1 MSLRTLL
8 VIMLFTAAYALSAM
22 PSAMAQTF
30 SYDGNRWYE
39 IEVSIFTNESSD
51 ESNELVIPEKISL
64 SYFEPSIALT
74 PASKIYQI
82 PFTNNEFAFVLS
94 DALIG
99 ARQDLPAAEAIAGEF
114 IGPRDYSP
122 DGEFR
127 ITDFNRDP
135 FIALGNESARF
146 LSYNEKINQS
156 PEHRLLFHA
165 VWRQPVLNRVQS
177 TGILVQGGDQYGL
190 HHELEGSLRFSYN
203 VNRVDVEAKLWL
215 ASFVSNAE
223 FASSAVL
230 PIGNTPETELPPLP
244 VELVSDDSVINSGFE
259 NPYSI
264 TDLAY
269 MEQMRAMI
277 SNELHYLDHPALGII
292 VEVRPYQLPEQS
304 SFFD

>member
-1 MSLRTLL
+1 MSFRTLA
-8 VIMLFTAAYALSAM
+8 IFIPFTAACALAATS
-22 PSAMAQTF
+22 SAMAQTF

-39 IEVSIFTNESSD
+39 VEVSIFSNENSD
-51 ESNELVIPEKISL
+51 ENNELVIPDKISL
-64 SYFEPSIALT
+64 SYFEPARALV

-82 PFTNNEFAFVLS
+82 PFPDNELAFVLS

-99 ARQDLPAAEAIAGEF
+99 VQQPLSAEEAVSPEF
-114 IGPRDYSP
+114 IGPKNHSP
-122 DGEFR
+122 NGEFR

-156 PEHRLLFHA
+156 PVHRLLFHA

-177 TGILVQGGDQYGL
+177 TGILVQGGQQYGL

-203 VNRVDVEAKLWL
+203 VNRVDVEARLWL
-215 ASFVSNAE
+215 ASFVGSAE
-223 FASSAVL
+223 L
-230 PIGNTPETELPPLP
+230 PAGNPQRELPPLP
-244 VELVSDDSVINSGFE
+244 VGATLDENVINPDFE
-259 NPYSI
+259 NQYLV
-264 TDLAY
+264 TDVAY
-269 MEQMRAMI
+269 MEQTRAMI
-277 SNELHYLDHPALGII
+277 SNELHYLDHPDIGIL

>member
-82 PFTNNEFAFVLS
+82 PFANNESRFVLS

-114 IGPRDYSP
+114 IGPRDYSA

-203 VNRVDVEAKLWL
+203 VNRVDVEARLWL
-215 ASFVSNAE
+215 ASFVSNAD
-223 FASSAVL
+223 FNSA
-230 PIGNTPETELPPLP
+230 ELPPGNILNGSCP
-244 VELVSDDSVINSGFE
+244 LFLL
-259 NPYSI
+259 
-264 TDLAY
+264 TLL
-269 MEQMRAMI
+269 RMI
-277 SNELHYLDHPALGII
+277 VL
-292 VEVRPYQLPEQS
+292 
-304 SFFD
+304 

>member
-1 MSLRTLL
+1 MLLRTLAGP
-8 VIMLFTAAYALSAM
+8 ILFTAAYALVAA

-39 IEVSIFTNESSD
+39 IEVSVFSNESSD
-51 ESNELVIPEKISL
+51 ESNELVIPDKISL
-64 SYFEPSIALT
+64 SYFEPSRILV
-74 PASKIYQI
+74 PANKIYQI
-82 PFTNNEFAFVLS
+82 PFTDNEPRFVLS

-99 ARQDLPAAEAIAGEF
+99 VQQALPAEEPVLPEF
-114 IGPRDYSP
+114 IGPRNHSASE
-122 DGEFR
+122 EFR

-135 FIALGNESARF
+135 FIALGNESASF
-146 LSYNEKINQS
+146 LSYNEKISQA

-177 TGILVQGGDQYGL
+177 TGILVQGGEQYGL

-203 VNRVDVEAKLWL
+203 VNRVDVEARLWL
-215 ASFVSNAE
+215 ASFVSSAE
-223 FASSAVL
+223 L
-230 PIGNTPETELPPLP
+230 PPGNPQRELPPLP
-244 VELVSDDSVINSGFE
+244 DNDAQTAAVINPGFE
-259 NPYSI
+259 NQYSI
-264 TDLAY
+264 NDIAY

-277 SNELHYLDHPALGII
+277 SNELHYLDHPDLGII

>member
-64 SYFEPSIALT
+64 GYFEPSIALT

-82 PFTNNEFAFVLS
+82 PFANNESVFVLS

-99 ARQDLPAAEAIAGEF
+99 TRQDVPAAEAIAGEF
-114 IGPRDYSP
+114 IGPRDYSA

-156 PEHRLLFHA
+156 PEHRLLFHT
-165 VWRQPVLNRVQS
+165 VWRQPVLNRVQG

-215 ASFVSNAE
+215 ASFVSNAG
-223 FASSAVL
+223 FVNSAEL
-230 PIGNTPETELPPLP
+230 PFGNIPQTGLPPLP
-244 VELVSDDSVINSGFE
+244 VELALDDSVINSGFK

-264 TDLAY
+264 TDLAHT
-269 MEQMRAMI
+269 EQMRAMI